1 MKTQLATL
9 PGAVLLSIGLS
20 GCPGGPPIQPLTQS
34 IEPETASIA
43 LVRGTIDSNPACSV
57 GTQAGPPRPQSW
69 WNALRPGQS
78 PKAVGE
84 GVVGFH
90 LWVNPTGTCRN
101 FRQDLYRTLLAY
113 DLQPS
118 ASLKGLVTKATLTV
132 NAKVLPLTR
141 PNSLC
146 EPFTAGGG
154 GLVRLPANT
163 TMPSSGFAELAPN
176 QAFPAGP
183 VIFSFPQPWL
193 AGQIAPGVSSFD
205 GGGQRASF
213 NVDVTTHVNQALN
226 SGSNR
231 LVFAIS
237 GSDEA
242 MRSVRPPNEFDCRTI
257 YSVTSLVI
265 DHL

>member
-1 MKTQLATL
+1 MAARQAMVLS
-9 PGAVLLSIGLS
+9 AVLLSIGLA
-20 GCPGGPPIQPLTQS
+20 GCPGPIQPRTQTVDPS
-34 IEPETASIA
+34 TASIA
-43 LVRGTIDSNPACSV
+43 LVRGVIDADPACSA
-57 GTQAGPPRPQSW
+57 GAQSGPPRPQTW

-84 GVVGFH
+84 GAVGFH
-90 LWVNPTGTCRN
+90 LWVNPTGTCQG
-101 FRQDLYRTLLAY
+101 FRQDLYRTLFAY
-113 DLQPS
+113 DLQPM

-132 NAKVLPLTR
+132 NAHILPPTR

-146 EPFTAGGG
+146 EAFTAGGG

-163 TMPSSGFAELAPN
+163 PLPSSGFAELAPN
-176 QAFPAGP
+176 QAFPTGP

-193 AGQIAPGVSSFD
+193 AGQIAPGVTSFD

-213 NVDVTTHVNQALN
+213 SVDVTALVDQALS

-231 LVFAIS
+231 LVLAIS

-242 MRSVRPPNEFDCRTI
+242 PRSVRPPSEHDCRTS
-257 YSVTSLVI
+257 YRVTALVI
-265 DHL
+265 SHL